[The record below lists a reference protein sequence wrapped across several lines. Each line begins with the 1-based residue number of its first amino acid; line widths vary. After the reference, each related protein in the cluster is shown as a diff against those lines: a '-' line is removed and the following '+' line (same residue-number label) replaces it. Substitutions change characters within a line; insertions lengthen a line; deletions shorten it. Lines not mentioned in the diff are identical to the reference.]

1 MRWNKIWEILV
12 VKFLGVEINNNLNFD
27 EHLGNGLFVKCVR
40 LNKSNICLGRPYL
53 FKFFK
58 DCLLQILL
66 GLYLNTLSHMT
77 FNKFFEKARS

>member
-1 MRWNKIWEILV
+1 MRWNKIWEILA
-12 VKFLGVEINNNLNFD
+12 VKFLGVEINNNLNVD
-27 EHLGNGLFVKCVR
+27 EHLGKGLFVR

-58 DCLLQILL
+58 DCLPQILL
-66 GLYLNTLSHMT
+66 GLYLNTLPHIT